1 MDKILTLAGEA
12 LFPITRDRH
21 GNPLP
26 VPPSTGFSVPGTIQG
41 EGKLA
46 GMPSLF
52 IRLSG
57 CNLRCIWRLEDG
69 SFSRCDTPFAS
80 FDTREVVR
88 IEVSELMELL
98 QVNLDETK
106 HVVITGGEPML
117 QKDALIELTRRI
129 KGELGLHISIETNG
143 TIFSRELAGFID
155 LYSISPK
162 LRNSD
167 PDAEK
172 LSALGLQMSGP
183 FKYHPEKR
191 KNLEVIQSF
200 IDFARNNGKDFQLK
214 FVIGR
219 PEDEHEIK
227 EEFLGKLHSWK
238 PGDILLMPLGSA
250 SEELRKSAR
259 LTMEMAVR
267 NGWRYSPRIH
277 IDLFGNRQ
285 GV

>member
-1 MDKILTLAGEA
+1 MNKMLTLAGEA
-12 LFPITRDRH
+12 LFPITRNRNGDL
-21 GNPLP
+21 LP

-80 FDTREVVR
+80 FDTREIVR
-88 IEVSELMELL
+88 LEVDELIELL
-98 QVNLDETK
+98 KANLGATR

-117 QKDALIELTRRI
+117 QKDALIDLAGRI
-129 KGELGLHISIETNG
+129 KGKLGLHITIETNG
-143 TIFSRELAGFID
+143 TIFSSELAEYINLF
-155 LYSISPK
+155 SISPK

-167 PDAEK
+167 PDAKK
-172 LSALGLQMSGP
+172 LSTLGLQMSGP
-183 FKYHPEKR
+183 FKYHHQRR

-219 PEDEHEIK
+219 PEDEFEIK
-227 EEFLGKLHSWK
+227 EEFLDKLHSWE
-238 PGDILLMPLGSA
+238 PSDVLLMPLGSA
-250 SEELRKSAR
+250 TEELLKSAR

-277 IDLFGNRQ
+277 IDLFGNRH